1 MRRNLIVFTL
11 RGLRVNHWLVEVITL
26 QQDVFSQFGGE
37 RKTSGKQDRNA
48 RET

>member
-1 MRRNLIVFTL
+1 MRRNSIVFTL